1 MGTITLILM
10 YVIKSSKDNRGFLS
24 MYSGLGPRLHD

>member
-10 YVIKSSKDNRGFLS
+10 YVIKSSKDNRGSCL
-24 MYSGLGPRLHD
+24 YTSGLGPRLHD